1 MDKHYIWNC
10 FYYNPDVINTICLLE
25 QDDRVF
31 VPKKCKWMGWT
42 INFGNTKGQ
51 IFAASIFAA
60 LGILAGYS
68 YKNGKKMHYSISEVY
83 DIIKTK
89 FSKSVVCCSNTY

>member
-1 MDKHYIWNC
+1 
-10 FYYNPDVINTICLLE
+10 
-25 QDDRVF
+25 
-31 VPKKCKWMGWT
+31 MGWT

-51 IFAASIFAA
+51 IFAASFFAA

-68 YKNGKKMHYSISEVY
+68 YKSGKKMHYSFSEVY

-89 FSKSVVCCSNTY
+89 FSK